1 MNNQSLKK
9 QLHEYI
15 ELIKDQ
21 SQLEILYETAEGYAT
36 DQKSDIR
43 DFLSEKQLIR
53 LEESIKQADNGK
65 LIPHEEVLK
74 ISKKWLTK

>member
-1 MNNQSLKK
+1 MNNQFLKK

-36 DQKSDIR
+36 DQKSDIL
-43 DFLSEKQLIR
+43 DFLNEKQLIR

-65 LIPHEEVLK
+65 LIPHAEVLK

>member
-15 ELIKDQ
+15 EMIRDQ
-21 SQLEILYETAEGYAT
+21 SQLEILYETAKGYAT
-36 DQKSDIR
+36 DQKDDIL

-53 LEESIKQADNGK
+53 LEESIKQADDGK

>member
-1 MNNQSLKK
+1 MSNPSLKK

-15 ELIKDQ
+15 DMIDDQ

-36 DQKSDIR
+36 NRKADIL
-43 DFLSEKQLIR
+43 DFLNEKQFLR
-53 LEESIKQADNGK
+53 LQESIQQADNGN
-65 LIPHEEVLK
+65 LFPHEEVAK